1 MNTKQKTV
9 AAATAVLLFSA
20 SSGGAAQEPARDGP
34 PQITISGRGEVRVV
48 PDLATIMVGVQTRSV
63 TAAEATAENSRKQR
77 AVIAAIRAKGVPL
90 AQIGTS
96 SFNVQPETQYDQ
108 RGQGSPRTTG
118 YLVSNAVTVELR
130 NVELVGPVLDA
141 ALGAGANQV
150 HSLSYSIANPDS
162 ARRAAI
168 SQAVARARGDAE
180 AAAAAAGGSLGP
192 LLEIVATDYQVPL
205 RQAQGTL
212 ELRSAG
218 AEAVP
223 SEPGSLAVSASVTVR
238 WRYQAGPLR

>member
-1 MNTKQKTV
+1 MNGIRKTV
-9 AAATAVLLFSA
+9 AATAAFLFGL
-20 SSGGAAQEPARDGP
+20 GGTGGTQEPVREGP
-34 PQITISGRGEVRVV
+34 PQITISGRGEVRVI
-48 PDLATIMVGVQTRSV
+48 PDLATVMVGVQTRAI
-63 TAAEATAENSRKQR
+63 TAAEATSENSRKQR
-77 AVIAAIRAKGVPL
+77 TVIAAIRAKGVPA

-108 RGQGSPRTTG
+108 RGQGSPKTAG
-118 YLVSNAVTVELR
+118 YLVSNTVTVELR

-150 HSLSYSIANPDS
+150 HSLSYSIASPDS
-162 ARRAAI
+162 ARRAAL

-205 RQAQGTL
+205 HLARSTL
-212 ELRSAG
+212 QLRSAG
-218 AEAVP
+218 TEAVP
-223 SEPGSLAVSASVTVR
+223 AEPGSLAVTASVTVR
-238 WRYQAGPLR
+238 WRYQTVPPR